1 MGLGGFLDPFFLP
14 CFGVFGRQEEQGGL
28 PSLQQQFGD
37 RLETNTPTPLSA
49 PLEAFRV
56 FPFFNFFVLTLSTT
70 TEGFI

>member
-1 MGLGGFLDPFFLP
+1 MGLGGFLDPFFFALFW
-14 CFGVFGRQEEQGGL
+14 CFWQEEQGGL
-28 PSLQQQFGD
+28 SSLQQQFGD